1 MKISVTGLIGV
12 RRWVHSRKYKLS
24 VELAIKK
31 LFTPKR
37 QYPDIK
43 SVKPLTKGDLKKLK
57 AAGKIAIMRTLSNRK
72 FKNE

>member
-1 MKISVTGLIGV
+1 M
-12 RRWVHSRKYKLS
+12 WNW
-24 VELAIKK
+24 IKK

-57 AAGKIAIMRTLSNRK
+57 ALGKIKSIYER
-72 FKNE
+72 F